1 MKKNVWTAL
10 TAVALCFLLVVPTAL
25 GDTREGVI
33 YLEGQEE
40 KIEESLFISPLGF
53 SFWYE
58 NEGLEAY
65 HGEINGIE
73 GVIVSAAYSDDYMV
87 LSMITEEAAKE
98 YTDDLDMD
106 LAAMSAEAR
115 VQTEVYLDLD
125 DGVYY
130 FCTLIAEN
138 GQYLRAVGQY
148 YADAAEGN
156 AKFFQRVLDSV
167 IFSTELPEADETV

>member
-1 MKKNVWTAL
+1 MKKNVWTGL
-10 TAVALCFLLVVPTAL
+10 LAVTLCFLLVLPTAL

-33 YLEGQEE
+33 MLEGQEE
-40 KIEESLFISPLGF
+40 TIEESLFISPLGF

-58 NEGLEAY
+58 NERLEAY
-65 HGEINGIE
+65 HEGIE
-73 GVIVSAAYSDDYMV
+73 DVVVKAAYSDDFMR
-87 LSMITEEAAKE
+87 LSMITEEDAKE
-98 YTDDLDMD
+98 YTEDLDID
-106 LAAMSAEAR
+106 LAAQPGESR

-125 DGVYY
+125 DGIYY

-148 YADAAEGN
+148 YAEAAEGN

-167 IFSTELPEADETV
+167 VFSTELPEADETV

>member
-1 MKKNVWTAL
+1 MKKNVWTGL
-10 TAVALCFLLVVPTAL
+10 LAVALCFLLVLSTAL

-40 KIEESLFISPLGF
+40 AIEESLFISPLGF

-58 NEGLEAY
+58 NERLEAY
-65 HGEINGIE
+65 HGDVNGIE

-87 LSMITEEAAKE
+87 LSMITEEEAKE
-98 YTDDLDMD
+98 YTEDLNVD
-106 LAAMSAEAR
+106 LAAQFAESR

-148 YADAAEGN
+148 YAEAAEGN
-156 AKFFQRVLDSV
+156 AKFFQLVLDSV
-167 IFSTELPEADETV
+167 IFSTELPEAEETV